1 MARRSPQADRRCGVG
16 LRSLCHDGKDE
27 VQRKV
32 EGNSV
37 SACTI
42 GEQAKGHLM
51 GHQERATKI
60 MKISEE
66 KHEFSGVVDDVY
78 RNGTRVLIEKSG
90 APVAAII
97 SAADLDRFVLYEQQ
111 RAERF
116 NVIDAMREA
125 FKDVPPEE
133 IERGTDRIIARI
145 REENRAAREAMAA
158 TG

>member
-1 MARRSPQADRRCGVG
+1 M
-16 LRSLCHDGKDE
+16 
-27 VQRKV
+27 
-32 EGNSV
+32 
-37 SACTI
+37 
-42 GEQAKGHLM
+42 
-51 GHQERATKI
+51 
-60 MKISEE
+60 
-66 KHEFSGVVDDVY
+66 
-78 RNGTRVLIEKSG
+78 LIEKSG

-133 IERGTDRIIARI
+133 IERETDRIIARI